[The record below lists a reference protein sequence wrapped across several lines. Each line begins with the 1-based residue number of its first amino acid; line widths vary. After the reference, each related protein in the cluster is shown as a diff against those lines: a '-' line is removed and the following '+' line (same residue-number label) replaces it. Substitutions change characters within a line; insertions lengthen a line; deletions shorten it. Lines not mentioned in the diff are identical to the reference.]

1 MQLSQMEKFWTC
13 DRNKENL
20 QLISQPFFIE
30 NALENSKCLTV
41 SGIIG
46 DSDTCNDI
54 QCIQYKDG
62 ITSNIE
68 NLDKPI
74 EGADMRIILH
84 IGDSIQSKNTR
95 IVPLSSD
102 TNVLVLVLLF
112 MPYVTSIGL
121 KKLWIHFGT
130 KQKKIYTCP

>member
-1 MQLSQMEKFWTC
+1 M
-13 DRNKENL
+13 
-20 QLISQPFFIE
+20 
-30 NALENSKCLTV
+30 ENSKCLTL